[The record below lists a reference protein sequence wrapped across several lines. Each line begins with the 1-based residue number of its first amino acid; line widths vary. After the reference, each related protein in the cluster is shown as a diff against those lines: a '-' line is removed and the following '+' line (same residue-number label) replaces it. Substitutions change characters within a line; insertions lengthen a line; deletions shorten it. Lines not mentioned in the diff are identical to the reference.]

1 MTSQSQ
7 CLSVGGA
14 AFVFVVA
21 QIEKNLRLL
30 PQVISSVTL
39 NNEFMSL

>member
-7 CLSVGGA
+7 CLSVRGA

-30 PQVISSVTL
+30 PQVISKYDV
-39 NNEFMSL
+39 E